1 MEMGGDFSWA
11 EVGGR
16 IRTRRV
22 SQGITQQ
29 ALAQAA
35 GVTQNAIFRIEAGE
49 TNPQLT
55 TLKGLSKALGASV
68 REIVTGISDGEPTI
82 NARFSRVL
90 RVLTSGDEEAVQI
103 IENGLAAAEALIAR
117 SMSAPGMP
125 SIRVSPSDR
134 RVFQDREINQQLSEW
149 AIPARLTEQGGSI
162 KNLRRVG
169 DSLIE
174 VVRMHRGAIKD
185 EA

>member
-1 MEMGGDFSWA
+1 M
-11 EVGGR
+11 
-16 IRTRRV
+16 
-22 SQGITQQ
+22 
-29 ALAQAA
+29 
-35 GVTQNAIFRIEAGE
+35 
-49 TNPQLT
+49 
-55 TLKGLSKALGASV
+55 
-68 REIVTGISDGEPTI
+68 
-82 NARFSRVL
+82 
-90 RVLTSGDEEAVQI
+90 
-103 IENGLAAAEALIAR
+103 ENGLAAAEALIAR